1 MPNRK
6 NRAKKSID
14 SIKESLEEHE
24 KKRQMAIEEGNEE
37 LVRYYDKELQGM
49 KDQMAKKENILKKK

>member
-14 SIKESLEEHE
+14 SIKETLEEHE
-24 KKRQMAIEEGNEE
+24 KKRQIAIEEGNEE

-49 KDQMAKKENILKKK
+49 KDQIAKKEKILDKK

>member
-24 KKRQMAIEEGNEE
+24 KKKQIAIEEGNEE
-37 LVRYYDKELQGM
+37 LVKYYDKELQGM
-49 KDQMAKKENILKKK
+49 KDQLARKEKIFEKK